1 MTIIVR
7 KGNLVDEKA
16 DLLVLN
22 LFAGEKF
29 GGAVAAVNAKL
40 DGLVET
46 IAKEDQF
53 KAALG
58 STLSIRTNG
67 AIPAKRLLIVGLG
80 DKKKFSEE
88 TVRVAA
94 AASLNVAKAIGAKS
108 VVSVLHGA
116 GGAEYAARLC
126 GKAIAEGVLLADYEF
141 AKYKKEPVKKSPTTF
156 AIVTTDGKKARSAA
170 EGAKLGETYARATI
184 LARNL
189 VNTPPSHMVP
199 ADLVEAA
206 KAVVKA
212 SPGVKIKVLNRAQ
225 LEKMGAGGLLG
236 IAKGS
241 EHEPF
246 LVHMTYSPKVLAT
259 ARPKALK
266 SIALVGK
273 AVTFDS
279 GGLSLKPA
287 NSMET
292 MKCDMAGAA
301 AVIGAF
307 SAIAELSPN
316 AEVHGIFGAVEN
328 MPSGTAVRPGDVL
341 TIMNGKTMEIK
352 NTDAEGRVTLA
363 DTLTYAT
370 RLKPNAII
378 DLATLTGACVV
389 ALGEEITG
397 LMSNDDALAL
407 KVDAAAKS
415 AGELMWRL
423 PLPEEYKELIK
434 TDIADYKNDAPRWGG
449 SLTAGLLL
457 REFVNDIPWVHLDIA
472 GPAFAEHPINA
483 YTKKGG
489 TGHAVRTLLEYLR
502 AV

>member
-1 MTIIVR
+1 MNINVR
-7 KGNLVDEKA
+7 KGNLIDEKA

-22 LFAGEKF
+22 LFAGEKL

-46 IAKEDQF
+46 VAKEDQF

-58 STLSIRTNG
+58 TTLSIRTGG

-94 AASLNVAKAIGAKS
+94 AASLNAAKAIGART

-116 GGAEYAARLC
+116 GGGEYAARLC
-126 GKAIAEGVLLADYEF
+126 GKAIAEGVLLADYEYGR
-141 AKYKKEPVKKSPTTF
+141 YKKESAKKSPTTF
-156 AIVTTDGKKARSAA
+156 AVVTTDGKKARFAA

-206 KAVVKA
+206 KAVAKA
-212 SPGVKIKVLNRAQ
+212 SPGMKIKVLNRAQ

-246 LVHMTYSPKVLAT
+246 LVHMTYRPAT
-259 ARPKALK
+259 ATAKTK
-266 SIALVGK
+266 SVALVGK

-307 SAIAELSPN
+307 SVIAELAPN
-316 AEVHGIFGAVEN
+316 VEVHGIFGAVEN

-363 DTLTYAT
+363 DTLTYAA

-407 KVDAAAKS
+407 KVETAAKS
-415 AGELMWRL
+415 AGELVWRM
-423 PLPEEYKELIK
+423 PLPEEYRELIK

-457 REFVNDIPWVHLDIA
+457 QEFVNDIPWVHLDIA
-472 GPAFAEHPINA
+472 GPAFAEKPVNA
-483 YTKKGG
+483 YTKKGA